1 MRNTKR
7 ISRTRKVLSIVAILL
22 LMFSCIDLMAQDS
35 TSTKG
40 AKTLTKPGINA
51 NGASR
56 AIVFGI
62 SEYKDDGI
70 TDLKYAHKDAIA
82 FIDFLKGDI
91 GGNLPAEQ
99 WRLHYDSTATRAQL
113 GLSLD
118 WLSEESKAGDLAI
131 IYFSGHSD
139 VETKFRTQ
147 AGYLLPHDSPSEVY
161 AAGAFSMIEL
171 NKYIEYMSDNGV
183 KVVMVSDA
191 CHSGTLAG
199 TELGGREAATASLA
213 QRYYNEI
220 KVMSCQPKELSI
232 EGPQWGGGR
241 GVFSYFLIEGL
252 SGNADSNNDS
262 EINVMEIG
270 RYLQDKVGAEDL
282 PSVQTPNTLGDLNEI
297 LASISQNLKDS
308 RLLAGEESL
317 QSLEDRILGS
327 LDASIVETYNLFK
340 EALKTDQ
347 LMEPKGAS
355 ANDYYI
361 TLTAEDSVKEL
372 HDHMRRSLAVALQ
385 DQIQR
390 ERNKLLESLLS
401 ED

>member
-1 MRNTKR
+1 MHT
-7 ISRTRKVLSIVAILL
+7 ISSIARLESYVSIMASVFFLCLS
-22 LMFSCIDLMAQDS
+22 FSLSAQDEG
-35 TSTKG
+35 TKG
-40 AKTLTKPGINA
+40 SKVLTKPGINS

-56 AIVFGI
+56 AVVFGI
-62 SEYKDDGI
+62 SDYKDEDI

-91 GGNLPAEQ
+91 GGNLPKEQ
-99 WRLHYDSTATRAQL
+99 WELHYDNTATTAQL
-113 GLSLD
+113 AHSLD
-118 WLSEESKAGDLAI
+118 WLHDESKAGDLAV

-147 AGYLLPHDSPSEVY
+147 AGYLLTHDSPSEVY
-161 AAGAFSMIEL
+161 AAGAFSMTVL
-171 NKYIEYMSDNGV
+171 NQYIEAMSNNDV

-241 GVFSYFLIEGL
+241 GVFSYYLVEGL
-252 SGNADSNNDS
+252 TGEADNNQDS
-262 EINVMEIG
+262 EINVKEIG
-270 RYLQDKVGAEDL
+270 RYLQDKVGAEKL
-282 PSVQTPNTLGDLNEI
+282 PSVQTPNTSGDLNEI
-297 LASISQNLKDS
+297 LASISKNLKDS

-317 QSLEDRILGS
+317 QSLEDRILGT
-327 LDASIVETYNLFK
+327 LDASVVETYTLFK
-340 EALKTDQ
+340 KALESDQ

-361 TLTAEDSVKEL
+361 TLTEEDSVKEL
-372 HDHMRRSLAVALQ
+372 HDHMRRALAVALQ

-401 ED
+401 DD

>member
-1 MRNTKR
+1 MN
-7 ISRTRKVLSIVAILL
+7 LL
-22 LMFSCIDLMAQDS
+22 AQDS

-40 AKTLTKPGINA
+40 SKVLSKPGINPD
-51 NGASR
+51 GASR
-56 AIVFGI
+56 AVVFGI
-62 SEYKDDGI
+62 SDYKDTSI

-82 FIDFLKGDI
+82 FIEFLKGDI
-91 GGNLPAEQ
+91 GGKLPEEQ
-99 WRLHYDSTATRAQL
+99 WDLHYDSTATTAQL
-113 GLSLD
+113 AHSLD
-118 WLSEESKAGDLAI
+118 WLYNESKAGDLAV

-147 AGYLLPHDSPSEVY
+147 AGYLLTHDSPSEVY
-161 AAGAFSMIEL
+161 AAGAFSMTVL
-171 NKYIEYMSDNGV
+171 NQYIEAMSNNDV
-183 KVVMVSDA
+183 KVVMISDA

-220 KVMSCQPKELSI
+220 KVLSCQPKELSI

-252 SGNADSNNDS
+252 TGNADTDNDS
-262 EINVMEIG
+262 AINVKEIG

-282 PSVQTPNTLGDLNEI
+282 PSVQTPNTSGDLNEI
-297 LASISQNLKDS
+297 LASISKNLKES
-308 RLLAGEESL
+308 QQLANSESL
-317 QSLEDRILGS
+317 KSLEDRVLGS
-327 LDASIVETYNLFK
+327 LEASLAETYSLFK
-340 EALKTDQ
+340 GALEADE
-347 LMEPKGAS
+347 LMEPAGSS

-361 TLTAEDSVKEL
+361 TLSSNPDLKEL
-372 HDHMRRSLAVALQ
+372 HDHMRRALAAALQ

-401 ED
+401 DD